1 MRIEDGEKE
10 KVKIKN
16 SKLKK
21 FGRALAAIQAALNC
35 FCLLVLVGLFAAPS
49 VVGQEKVRFP
59 IGESSKTLSYGPLW
73 VAAKMGF
80 FDKEGLDVPI
90 VTMRGSPLT
99 IQALTADSIYVA
111 NATVDTLISAY
122 ERGADITMIG
132 GLINGLGLS
141 MIGGKQ
147 YKTYADLRGTTI
159 GSQTL
164 TSGTGFALRLVMK
177 THGLEYPRDYQLLN
191 IGSAP
196 DRFRALASGNISS
209 APVGVPLDL
218 VAKQQGFNIIGYFA
232 DDQPNFQFNV
242 YIVKRS
248 WAEKNRPLVVRFMKA
263 MVTTMRWMAEN
274 RDAACTYLTKEMSIS
289 MEHCRYAYDYNWK
302 NRIWDRNAD
311 LNVEG
316 VRTLINL
323 TADQGVLKDP
333 LPQPAKYID
342 PSYLKQALA
351 EIEKIKK

>member
-1 MRIEDGEKE
+1 MMEHWYRYVLQGQKMRQSFIG
-10 KVKIKN
+10 I
-16 SKLKK
+16 
-21 FGRALAAIQAALNC
+21 
-35 FCLLVLVGLFAAPS
+35 LLVFVVGLAWPCLA
-49 VVGQEKVRFP
+49 QEKVRFP

-80 FDKEGLDVPI
+80 FDREGLEVPI
-90 VTMRGSPLT
+90 ITMRGSPLT

-122 ERGADITMIG
+122 ERGAADITMIG

-141 MIGGKQ
+141 MIGGKP

-159 GSQTL
+159 GTQTL
-164 TSGTGFALRLVMK
+164 TSGTGFALRLVLK
-177 THGLEYPRDYQLLN
+177 VHGMEYPRDYKLLN
-191 IGSAP
+191 IGGAS
-196 DRFRALASGNISS
+196 DRYQALTSGQISS

-242 YIVKRS
+242 YIIKRS
-248 WAEKNRPLVVRFMKA
+248 WAEKNRALVVRFMKA
-263 MVTTMRWMAEN
+263 MASTMRWMSDN
-274 RDAACTYLTKEMSIS
+274 REAACGYLSKEMVIS
-289 MEHCRYAYDYNWK
+289 TEHCRYASDYNWK

-316 VRTLINL
+316 VRTLIKI
-323 TADQGVLKDP
+323 TAEQGILKEP
-333 LPQPAKYID
+333 LPEPSKYID

-351 EIEKIKK
+351 EIGKR

>member
-1 MRIEDGEKE
+1 MRR
-10 KVKIKN
+10 
-16 SKLKK
+16 S
-21 FGRALAAIQAALNC
+21 
-35 FCLLVLVGLFAAPS
+35 LVGIFLTI
-49 VVGQEKVRFP
+49 VVGLSAPCLAQEKVRFP

-73 VAAKMGF
+73 VAQKMGYF
-80 FDKEGLDVPI
+80 EREGLDVPI
-90 VTMRGSPLT
+90 ITMRGSPLT

-111 NATVDTLISAY
+111 NATVDTLINAF

-132 GLINGLGLS
+132 GLINGLWLS
-141 MIGGKQ
+141 MIGAKQ
-147 YKTYADLRGTTI
+147 YKTYGDLRGTTI

-177 THGLEYPRDYQLLN
+177 VHGLEYPRDYKLLN

-196 DRFRALASGNISS
+196 DRFRALAAGQISS

-218 VAKQQGFNIIGYFA
+218 VAKQQGFNVIGYFA

-248 WAEKNRPLVVRFMKA
+248 WAEKNRTLVVRFMKA
-263 MVTTMRWMAEN
+263 MVATMRWMADN
-274 RDAACTYLTKEMSIS
+274 RDAACAYLTKEMSIG
-289 MEHCRYAYDYNWK
+289 MEDCRYAYDYNWK

-316 VRTLINL
+316 VRTIINL
-323 TADQGVLKDP
+323 TADQGVLKEP
-333 LPQPAKYID
+333 LPQPSKYID

-351 EIEKIKK
+351 EVGKR

>member
-1 MRIEDGEKE
+1 MASRN
-10 KVKIKN
+10 VV
-16 SKLKK
+16 
-21 FGRALAAIQAALNC
+21 RAILFTIS
-35 FCLLVLVGLFAAPS
+35 LLMVSTVSA
-49 VVGQEKVRFP
+49 QEKIRFP

-73 VAAKMGF
+73 VASKMGF
-80 FDKEGLDVPI
+80 YEREGLDVPI
-90 VTMRGSPLT
+90 ITMRGSPLT

-141 MIGGKQ
+141 MIGSKQ
-147 YKTYADLRGTTI
+147 YKSYGDLRGTTI

-177 THGLEYPRDYQLLN
+177 VHGLEYPRDYKLLN

-196 DRFRALASGNISS
+196 DRFRALAAGQISS
-209 APVGVPLDL
+209 APVGVPLDV
-218 VAKQQGFNIIGYFA
+218 VAKQQGFNVIGYFA
-232 DDQPNFQFNV
+232 DDLPNFQFNV

-248 WAEKNRPLVVRFMKA
+248 WAEKNRPLVVRFMRA
-263 MVTTMRWMAEN
+263 MVATMRWMENN
-274 RDAACTYLTKEMSIS
+274 RDPACAYLTKEMSIS
-289 MEHCRYAYDYNWK
+289 MEDCRYAYEYNWK

-316 VRTLINL
+316 VRTLIQL
-323 TADQGVLKDP
+323 TADQGVLKEP
-333 LPQPAKYID
+333 LPQPSKYID
-342 PSYLKQALA
+342 SSYLKQAMA
-351 EIEKIKK
+351 EVGKR

>member
-1 MRIEDGEKE
+1 M
-10 KVKIKN
+10 KI
-16 SKLKK
+16 SPTTSLPCVIV
-21 FGRALAAIQAALNC
+21 FLMVAI
-35 FCLLVLVGLFAAPS
+35 LFASPCLA
-49 VVGQEKVRFP
+49 QEKVRFP

-73 VAAKMGF
+73 VAGKMGF
-80 FDKEGLDVPI
+80 FEREGLEVPI

-122 ERGADITMIG
+122 EKGADITMIG

-141 MIGGKQ
+141 MIGGKA
-147 YKTYADLRGTTI
+147 YKSYADLRGTTI
-159 GSQTL
+159 GTQTL
-164 TSGTGFALRLVMK
+164 TSGTGFALRLVLK
-177 THGLEYPRDYQLLN
+177 AHGLEYPRDYALLN

-196 DRFRALASGNISS
+196 DRYRALTSGQISS

-263 MVTTMRWMAEN
+263 MASTMRWMLDN
-274 RDAACTYLTKEMSIS
+274 REAACAYLTKEMAIS
-289 MEHCRYAYDYNWK
+289 LEHCRYASEFNWNK
-302 NRIWDRNAD
+302 RIWDRNAD

-316 VRTLINL
+316 VRTLIKI
-323 TADQGVLKDP
+323 TAEQGILKEP
-333 LPQPAKYID
+333 LPEPGKYMD

-351 EIEKIKK
+351 EIGKK

>member
-1 MRIEDGEKE
+1 M
-10 KVKIKN
+10 
-16 SKLKK
+16 
-21 FGRALAAIQAALNC
+21 
-35 FCLLVLVGLFAAPS
+35 
-49 VVGQEKVRFP
+49 
-59 IGESSKTLSYGPLW
+59 SYGPLW

-80 FDKEGLDVPI
+80 FEKEGLDVPI

-111 NATVDTLISAY
+111 NATVDTLINAY

-141 MIGGKQ
+141 MIGAKQ

-177 THGLEYPRDYQLLN
+177 VHGLEYPRDYKLLN

-196 DRFRALASGNISS
+196 DRFRALASGQISS

-263 MVTTMRWMAEN
+263 MVATMRWMADN
-274 RDAACTYLTKEMSIS
+274 RDAACAYLTKEMSIS
-289 MEHCRYAYDYNWK
+289 MDA
-302 NRIWDRNAD
+302 
-311 LNVEG
+311 L
-316 VRTLINL
+316 
-323 TADQGVLKDP
+323 P
-333 LPQPAKYID
+333 LC
-342 PSYLKQALA
+342 LRL
-351 EIEKIKK
+351 

>member
-1 MRIEDGEKE
+1 MRVEQVGSRIA
-10 KVKIKN
+10 
-16 SKLKK
+16 
-21 FGRALAAIQAALNC
+21 RAAALWIFPVLLAAPCTA
-35 FCLLVLVGLFAAPS
+35 
-49 VVGQEKVRFP
+49 QEKIRFP

-80 FDKEGLDVPI
+80 YEREGLEVPI

-111 NATVDTLISAY
+111 SATVDTLINAY

-141 MIGGKQ
+141 MIGAKQ

-164 TSGTGFALRLVMK
+164 TSGTGFALRLVMRV
-177 THGLEYPRDYQLLN
+177 HGLEYPRDYKLLN

-196 DRFRALASGNISS
+196 DRFQALTSGQIAA

-218 VAKQQGFNIIGYFA
+218 VARKQGFNVIGYFA

-248 WAEKNRPLVVRFMKA
+248 WAEKNRALMVRFMRA
-263 MVTTMRWMAEN
+263 MAATMRWMETN
-274 RDAACTYLTKEMSIS
+274 RDPACEYLTKEMSIS
-289 MEHCRYAYDYNWK
+289 MDHCRYAYDYNWK

-316 VRTLINL
+316 VRTIINL
-323 TADQGVLKDP
+323 TADQGVLKEP

-351 EIEKIKK
+351 ELGKK

>member
-1 MRIEDGEKE
+1 MKMRVLTG
-10 KVKIKN
+10 N
-16 SKLKK
+16 
-21 FGRALAAIQAALNC
+21 
-35 FCLLVLVGLFAAPS
+35 LVLLLLCFVAAELY
-49 VVGQEKVRFP
+49 GQEKFRFP

-80 FDKEGLDVPI
+80 FEKEGLDVPI
-90 VTMRGSPLT
+90 ITMRGSPLT

-111 NATVDTLISAY
+111 NATVDTLISAH

-141 MIGGKQ
+141 MIGSKQ

-177 THGLEYPRDYQLLN
+177 VHGLEYPRDYKLLN

-196 DRFRALASGNISS
+196 DRFRALAAGQISS

-218 VAKQQGFNIIGYFA
+218 VAKEQGFNVIGYFA

-248 WAEKNRPLVVRFMKA
+248 WAEKNRPLVVRFMKS
-263 MVTTMRWMAEN
+263 MVATMRWMADN
-274 RDAACTYLTKEMSIS
+274 RDVACAYLTKEMSIS
-289 MEHCRYAYDYNWK
+289 LEHCRYASDYNWK
-302 NRIWDRNAD
+302 KRIWDRDAG
-311 LNVEG
+311 LNLEG

-323 TADQGVLKDP
+323 TADQGVLKEP

-342 PSYLKQALA
+342 LSYVKQALA
-351 EIEKIKK
+351 EVEKGKK